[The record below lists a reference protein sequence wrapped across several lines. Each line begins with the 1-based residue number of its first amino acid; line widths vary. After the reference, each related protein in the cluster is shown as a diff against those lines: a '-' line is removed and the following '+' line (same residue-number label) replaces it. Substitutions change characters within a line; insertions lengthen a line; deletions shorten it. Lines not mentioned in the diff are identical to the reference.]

1 MLLSGENALWLL
13 DVTGKLKEL
22 VEGAGIT
29 AYLFSP
35 SGDQVAYVQ
44 NNDIYTV
51 STSDGNTQQ
60 LTTDGGE
67 TVYNGTLDWV

>member
-13 DVTGKLKEL
+13 HNTGKLEEVVK
-22 VEGAGIT
+22 GAGIT
-29 AYLFSP
+29 AYLVSP
-35 SGDQVAYVQ
+35 SDDQVAYVQ